1 MIANVMVPTTKLRA
15 IIFDLDGVI
24 IDSEPLM
31 RFAFAEA
38 YRRVVGEGTP
48 PIEAYLE
55 HMGESFPRIVE
66 RLGLPISLWE
76 PYRELCQQHID
87 RINVFAGSHGVLNWA
102 RMRGLKLAILTGK
115 DRARTLQILDHFNLA
130 RYFDMVIASDQ
141 LHRPKPDPEGI
152 HFALDCFGCSPD
164 EAVMVGDAVSD
175 ILCAQRA
182 SVEAIAVTWGI
193 KPERVQTLCQPDY
206 IVHSW
211 SSLLR
216 VLRSLHA
223 GQAQSWSLR
232 PERSAVGAFGELI

>member
-1 MIANVMVPTTKLRA
+1 MLQA

-38 YRRVVGEGTP
+38 YRRVIGDGVP

-76 PYRELCQQHID
+76 PYRELCQSHID
-87 RINVFAGSHGVLNWA
+87 RINVFAGARRTLEWA
-102 RMRGLKLAILTGK
+102 RAQRLKLAILTGK
-115 DRARTLQILDHFNLA
+115 DRARTLQILEHFDLD
-130 RYFDMVIASDQ
+130 RYFDLVITSDQ
-141 LHRPKPDPEGI
+141 LRRPKPDPEGMQR
-152 HFALDCFGCSPD
+152 ALDHFDCPAE

-182 SVEAIAVTWGI
+182 GVTAVAVTWGI
-193 KPERVQTLCQPDY
+193 KPERVQTLCRPDH

-211 SSLLR
+211 SSLMR
-216 VLRSLHA
+216 VLRTLEAQTIRPGA
-223 GQAQSWSLR
+223 GLTM
-232 PERSAVGAFGELI
+232 ERGRQWTQM